1 MRKTFLIF
9 IYTFSICFLFGQSDD
24 QELWTT
30 WYLKPLHGK
39 TKQLEKGII
48 DHVKKHHGQG
58 GWPEYYFEILSGPNQ
73 GSFAGWSGPHTW
85 KSFDERVRS
94 QADIKHWNQYV
105 APYADMSNDKGTSF
119 LIMHKDLKYGP
130 DSAPKYY
137 HLSWNMIYPG
147 TGGQYKKIARTSKK
161 VKETTSSKN
170 YHTIYPVVSGSDPDA
185 WLWEYPINSMEEL
198 SMSTG
203 GGGASDI
210 KKVLGEEG
218 AKEFWD
224 LYRNT
229 IRSRVREI
237 HKLRSDMSTP
247 VDTSKT
253 EEN

>member
-1 MRKTFLIF
+1 
-9 IYTFSICFLFGQSDD
+9 
-24 QELWTT
+24 
-30 WYLKPLHGK
+30 
-39 TKQLEKGII
+39 
-48 DHVKKHHGQG
+48 
-58 GWPEYYFEILSGPNQ
+58 
-73 GSFAGWSGPHTW
+73 
-85 KSFDERVRS
+85 
-94 QADIKHWNQYV
+94 
-105 APYADMSNDKGTSF
+105 
-119 LIMHKDLKYGP
+119 MHKDLKYGP
-130 DSAPKYY
+130 DSAPEYY
-137 HLSWNMIYPG
+137 HLSWNMTYPG

-161 VKETTSSKN
+161 VKESTNSKN
-170 YHTIYPVVSGSDPDA
+170 YHTIYQVVSGSDPDA

-198 SMSTG
+198 TMSTG

-218 AKEFWD
+218 AKEFWN